1 MAHYTL
7 HVEGMTCGGCVR
19 SVRTMIS
26 KTLSLDAEAVEVDL
40 EGKHAAFDVADDT
53 DLAPLLAKLEKR
65 GFPSKLKG

>member
-26 KTLSLDAEAVEVDL
+26 KALSLDAEAVDVNL
-40 EGKHAAFDVADDT
+40 ESKQASFDAADDT
-53 DLAPLLAKLEKR
+53 DLAPVLEKLEKR
-65 GFPSKLKG
+65 GFPSQIKG